1 VVLVKR
7 CIIVSAALLSIGL
20 IASPASAAQV
30 THEKSSFSGQFV
42 IPGGAFCDFTLEEI
56 FTIHDNSVI
65 FGDPDN
71 PDKVITQEK
80 QEVTHVNIDTGYA
93 LSEVDHEVLVFDA
106 SDARFETIGL
116 VWHLRDPDGK
126 IVVVQAGLEIVD
138 TNTGDVIKVT
148 PHFNPN
154 AAAVVCS
161 ALGGNP
167 A

>member
-1 VVLVKR
+1 M
-7 CIIVSAALLSIGL
+7 LLCIGL

-80 QEVTHVNIDTGYA
+80 QEVTHVNLDAGYA

-106 SDARFETIGL
+106 SAARFETIGL

-126 IVVVQAGLEIVD
+126 IVVVQAGLMVID
-138 TNTGDVIKVT
+138 TNTGELIKVT
-148 PHFNPN
+148 PHFNPD
-154 AAAVVCS
+154 AATVICP